1 MKIAISGKGGV
12 GKTTLAALL
21 AQTYADRGR
30 AVLAVDSDPSPS
42 LARALAFPDESL
54 EKLRPIAEMDELIE
68 EVGRTAGIKEDQ
80 GALVVDMAYD
90 DSEPPMML
98 RKRDGATLYA
108 TRDIAA
114 AIDRFNWFNFI
125 FLPSI

>member
-42 LARALAFPDESL
+42 LARALAFPDES
-54 EKLRPIAEMDELIE
+54 
-68 EVGRTAGIKEDQ
+68 AGETS
-80 GALVVDMAYD
+80 AY
-90 DSEPPMML
+90 
-98 RKRDGATLYA
+98 RRNG
-108 TRDIAA
+108 
-114 AIDRFNWFNFI
+114 
-125 FLPSI
+125 